1 MQCYGVL
8 FKALF
13 EFLDL
18 AIPVHGSECTSRR
31 ACSSGQLGQGHL
43 GHGFGSDVL
52 HDHFCKIVCI
62 PPSLIYPHGILV
74 HGYCDFLGTGLGL
87 ELTSLVQG

>member
-8 FKALF
+8 LKALF

-18 AIPVHGSECTSRR
+18 AIPVDGSECSSRR

-43 GHGFGSDVL
+43 GHGLLVVITSVRLYAFL
-52 HDHFCKIVCI
+52 
-62 PPSLIYPHGILV
+62 PPLYTHTGILV